1 MKKIALVLT
10 LLTMTGCATEA
21 VLPSQAKQTPSERLL
36 KYQEQSKETKSV
48 LIVVRDKGFLGS
60 GCYTGVYLNDEKS
73 AILNPGEKA
82 TFYLHSG
89 EWNVA
94 IKGEGK
100 MCIADSVP
108 VGRDI
113 NIKDGETKAVRLFT
127 DPSGNVDVK
136 PLPLK

>member
-73 AILNPGEKA
+73 AILNPGKRRRFICVQA
-82 TFYLHSG
+82 NGML
-89 EWNVA
+89 
-94 IKGEGK
+94 
-100 MCIADSVP
+100 
-108 VGRDI
+108 
-113 NIKDGETKAVRLFT
+113 L
-127 DPSGNVDVK
+127 
-136 PLPLK
+136 